1 MGYYLQAL
9 IIYPIPGADLT
20 GQRKRADQL
29 LYGKVLALH
38 LHYSQYYVDDV
49 KYLLAAVYE

>member
-1 MGYYLQAL
+1 MGYNLQAL
-9 IIYPIPGADLT
+9 MIYPIPGADLT